1 MNYVKRFVQDVGSR
15 ALCGVSGANEPPHGF
30 YPCLSDLP
38 APFVKH
44 HTYVVL
50 YLCVGLCTRFGEDD
64 ATLQLEEK
72 MWARM
77 QKDRNQRSRSGGIF
91 NLGDDGGPGEVLTH
105 RGQAL
110 GKNDEDGVGAKDDE
124 DDDLNAEVVD
134 QLHFGGNGS
143 ADSRATH
150 PQVRSKGYMRFV
162 LLTDIDMR

>member
-1 MNYVKRFVQDVGSR
+1 MPDRN
-15 ALCGVSGANEPPHGF
+15 
-30 YPCLSDLP
+30 
-38 APFVKH
+38 
-44 HTYVVL
+44 VVL
-50 YLCVGLCTRFGEDD
+50 HSRFGEDD

-91 NLGDDGGPGEVLTH
+91 NLGDDSGSSEVLTH

-110 GKNDEDGVGAKDDE
+110 NNIDEDGGGGQDDE

-134 QLHFGGNGS
+134 QLHFGGGGS

-150 PQVRSKGYMRFV
+150 PQVRY
-162 LLTDIDMR
+162 